1 MEPES
6 KDKES
11 EYFKL
16 KLNKINN
23 NINNNNHNNTDI
35 INNYKLNSEII
46 IVNTKKNERNIRNI
60 LTEKNGTNTK
70 IDKILKLESIL
81 DYNDDEINDFSY
93 ELALENDKRTYWQ
106 FYVFTHFSIIKI
118 IIQKLLKLIYLYLVL
133 L

>member
-35 INNYKLNSEII
+35 INNYKLNSDII
-46 IVNTKKNERNIRNI
+46 IVNTKKIERNMRNI
-60 LTEKNGTNTK
+60 LTEKNDTNAK
-70 IDKILKLESIL
+70 MG
-81 DYNDDEINDFSY
+81 IN
-93 ELALENDKRTYWQ
+93 
-106 FYVFTHFSIIKI
+106 
-118 IIQKLLKLIYLYLVL
+118 
-133 L
+133 